1 MIFSPLLRDCRSQ
14 LQTEA
19 SCVLYKCN
27 HFLRSERSFPS
38 NALISVLSSQKHLYF
53 IPIRT
58 FLQPF
63 RSRNCYNF
71 ISLDLHDPPRLLSL
85 RNFHSRKLMPEKG
98 ASFQVSILS
107 YSDFTIFSHQTQ
119 YFDTFFQYP
128 VKRNRTASLE
138 QNILFH
144 TWPAEHSAG
153 PSLLF

>member
-1 MIFSPLLRDCRSQ
+1 MIFSPLLRDCRSP

-19 SCVLYKCN
+19 SCLLYKCN

-85 RNFHSRKLMPEKG
+85 RNFHSRKLMPEKR
-98 ASFQVSILS
+98 SFLPDENSILQRFHNFFTS
-107 YSDFTIFSHQTQ
+107 NTIFRHI
-119 YFDTFFQYP
+119 FP
-128 VKRNRTASLE
+128 VSCKA
-138 QNILFH
+138 
-144 TWPAEHSAG
+144 
-153 PSLLF
+153 